1 MENNVAAKIVSISK
15 VMNLNLEIPDYQ
27 RPYRWETENVR
38 QMLED
43 ILYSMESKKQDY
55 RIGSV
60 ILHKED
66 GIYFIVDGQ
75 QRLTTLY
82 LLKKVCGK
90 EIDEKL
96 KFNHI
101 DSYTHIKENY
111 NFINSWVNE
120 TISVSKEEF
129 WNYTEN
135 SCSFVQID
143 VTDLSEA
150 FQMFDSQNGRGK
162 ELEAYNLLKA
172 YHIRAMEQNSQEEK
186 VKCDKQWESAT
197 LYDATPTIIGD
208 ANGNIDVLKQLFD
221 EQLYRSRLWS
231 KRNEAYNFSKKEIKE
246 FKGFTIDKNHLA
258 QFPYQNPQLLQYLTS
273 KFYKN
278 VLEGTISTQT
288 RFTSGDEE
296 KINPFVN
303 INQNIV
309 NGKPFFDF
317 VETYVEIY
325 KRMFIDLGT
334 YQLAEFKGFFY
345 KYCLNYGDTETERS
359 KDYAFYPK
367 GNACRSGDS
376 YLRELY
382 KSLVFV
388 LFDKFGEK
396 GLNKYYKTLYR
407 LVYLY
412 RLTKRQVKYNSVAEL
427 PHKYFD
433 IINQA
438 KDLADL
444 SKLQKE
450 LDKNLE
456 NEKANL
462 DNFSNFNKD
471 KSITIINF
479 IKEGNN
485 GNC

>member
-1 MENNVAAKIVSISK
+1 MEKTVAAKIVSIDE
-15 VMNLNLEIPDYQ
+15 VMNLNLAIPDYQ

-55 RIGSV
+55 RIGSI

-75 QRLTTLY
+75 QRLSTLY

-231 KRNEAYNFSKKEIKE
+231 KRNEAYNFSKNEIKE

-345 KYCLNYGDTETERS
+345 KYCLNYGDTETGRS

-438 KDLADL
+438 KDIADL

-456 NEKANL
+456 NENANL
-462 DNFSNFNKD
+462 DNFSNFNRD
-471 KSITIINF
+471 KSIFIINF

>member
-1 MENNVAAKIVSISK
+1 MENTVAAKIVSIEE
-15 VMNLNLEIPDYQ
+15 VMNLNLEIPNYQ

-43 ILYSMESKKQDY
+43 ILYSMESKKQNY

-60 ILHKED
+60 ILHKEN
-66 GIYFIVDGQ
+66 GIYYIVDGQ

-82 LLKKVCGK
+82 LLKSVCGK

-101 DSYTHIKENY
+101 DSYTHIKENCK
-111 NFINSWVNE
+111 FIDTWIKE
-120 TISVSKEEF
+120 AISVSKEDF
-129 WNYTEN
+129 WNYTAN

-231 KRNEAYNFSKKEIKE
+231 KRNKANKFSKKEIKE

-296 KINPFVN
+296 NINPFVN

-309 NGKPFFDF
+309 NGKPFFD
-317 VETYVEIY
+317 
-325 KRMFIDLGT
+325 
-334 YQLAEFKGFFY
+334 
-345 KYCLNYGDTETERS
+345 TE
-359 KDYAFYPK
+359 
-367 GNACRSGDS
+367 
-376 YLRELY
+376 
-382 KSLVFV
+382 
-388 LFDKFGEK
+388 
-396 GLNKYYKTLYR
+396 
-407 LVYLY
+407 
-412 RLTKRQVKYNSVAEL
+412 
-427 PHKYFD
+427 
-433 IINQA
+433 
-438 KDLADL
+438 
-444 SKLQKE
+444 
-450 LDKNLE
+450 
-456 NEKANL
+456 
-462 DNFSNFNKD
+462 
-471 KSITIINF
+471 INF
-479 IKEGNN
+479 HVKQNKV
-485 GNC
+485 

>member
-1 MENNVAAKIVSISK
+1 MENTVAAKIVSIEE
-15 VMNLNLEIPDYQ
+15 VMNLNLEIPNYQ

-43 ILYSMESKKQDY
+43 ILYSMESKKQNY

-60 ILHKED
+60 ILHKEN
-66 GIYFIVDGQ
+66 GIYYIVDGQ

-82 LLKKVCGK
+82 LLKSVCGK

-101 DSYTHIKENY
+101 DSYTHIKENCKS
-111 NFINSWVNE
+111 IDTWIKE
-120 TISVSKEEF
+120 AISVSKEDF
-129 WNYTEN
+129 WNYTAN

-231 KRNEAYNFSKKEIKE
+231 KRNKANKFSKNEIKE
-246 FKGFTIDKNHLA
+246 FKGFTIDKIHLA
-258 QFPYQNPQLLQYLTS
+258 QFPYQNSQLLQYLTS

-296 KINPFVN
+296 NINPFVN

-325 KRMFIDLGT
+325 KRMFIDLGS
-334 YQLAEFKGFFY
+334 YQLAEFKDFFY
-345 KYCLNYGDTETERS
+345 KYCLNYGDTETGRA

-388 LFDKFGEK
+388 LFDKFGER

-407 LVYLY
+407 LVYLH
-412 RLTKRQVKYNSVAEL
+412 RLTTRQVKYNSVAEL

-444 SKLQKE
+444 SKLQTTLEK
-450 LDKNLE
+450 KLE

-471 KSITIINF
+471 KSNIIINF